1 MSLQKVKEIIQKNK
15 SFLITSHINLEG
27 DSIGSQLALYALLK
41 ALGKEAYIIDED
53 APAELYSFLPMIDK
67 INTDLGNI
75 PKCDVTM
82 IIDCPVIKRS
92 GEVARLIDKKS
103 PLCNIDHHVS
113 NTNFGDINW
122 VDPMASSGA
131 ELVYRLFKAF
141 NQPIDRDTALVIYV
155 AILTDTG
162 SFGYENT
169 NADTHKIVAELLETG
184 IRPLDVRNRIYEN
197 RSLKE
202 FKLLEKILSTLKST
216 ESGKVSYLCVT
227 KKMLSECGCEPG
239 VTEGFINYPRSV
251 RGTEIAILFLENPYE
266 KNKIQISLRSKGKAD
281 VNKLAAR
288 FGGGGHH
295 NASGC
300 VMDGKIQDVIKKVLA
315 AAEEE
320 A

>member
-1 MSLQKVKEIIQKNK
+1 MSLQKVKELIQKNK

-27 DSIGSQLALYALLK
+27 DSIGSQLALYMLLK
-41 ALGKEAYIIDED
+41 ALGKDPYILDAD
-53 APAELYSFLPMIDK
+53 APSELYNFLPMIDR
-67 INTDLGNI
+67 ISTDLDNI
-75 PKCDVTM
+75 PKHDVTM
-82 IIDCPVIKRS
+82 IIDCPVIERA
-92 GEVARLIDKKS
+92 GEAGRIIDRKK

-113 NTNFGDINW
+113 NANFGDINW
-122 VDPMASSGA
+122 VDPEASSGA

-141 NQPIDRDTALVIYV
+141 NQPIDRDAALVIYV

-184 IRPLDVRNRIYEN
+184 IRPLDVRNSIYES

-216 ESGKVSYLCVT
+216 ENGKVSYLSVT
-227 KKMLSECGCEPG
+227 KKMLSDCGCEPSA
-239 VTEGFINYPRSV
+239 TEGFISYPRSV
-251 RGTEIAILFLENPYE
+251 MGTEIAILFLENPYE
-266 KNKIQISLRSKGKAD
+266 KSKIQISFRSKGTAD
-281 VNKLAAR
+281 VNALASR

-300 VMDGKIQDVIKKVLA
+300 VMDGKMQDVIKKVLA